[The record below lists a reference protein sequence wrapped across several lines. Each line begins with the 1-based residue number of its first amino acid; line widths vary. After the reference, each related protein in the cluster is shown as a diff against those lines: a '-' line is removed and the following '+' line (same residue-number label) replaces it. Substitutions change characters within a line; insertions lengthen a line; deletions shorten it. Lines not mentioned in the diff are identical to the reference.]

1 MHKKYK
7 PNENKSFY
15 VGLDSIFRVSTKG
28 ESFGVIG
35 AWLTQI
41 AHGKDLEKILQ
52 NQRLKTMKAMDFIQ
66 FFWPNHLTI

>member
-28 ESFGVIG
+28 ESFGVIW
-35 AWLTQI
+35 ADWTQN
-41 AHGKDLEKILQ
+41 AHGKDLEKISW
-52 NQRLKTMKAMDFIQ
+52 NQILKTMNSKDFVQ
-66 FFWPNHLTI
+66 YF